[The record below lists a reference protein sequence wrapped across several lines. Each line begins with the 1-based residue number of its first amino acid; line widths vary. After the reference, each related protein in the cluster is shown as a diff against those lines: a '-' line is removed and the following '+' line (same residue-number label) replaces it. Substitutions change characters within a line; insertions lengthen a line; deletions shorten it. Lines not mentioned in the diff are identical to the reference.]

1 VNPLFEAAAEI
12 QAFFAERGW
21 QNTVIGGLAVQRW
34 GEPRQTRDVDLA
46 LLTGIGHE
54 HEFTDTI
61 LRTFQGRRQD
71 ARAFALTYRVL
82 LIQSTAG
89 VPLDISLAALPYEE
103 RVMSRSGPFAFTPD
117 CKITTCSAEDLVV
130 LKAFADRPQDWI
142 DVEGIIVRQRGGLD
156 RALVRR
162 ELRELLELKEDM
174 APEGMLTKLF
184 EKHLPE

>member
-1 VNPLFEAAAEI
+1 
-12 QAFFAERGW
+12 
-21 QNTVIGGLAVQRW
+21 
-34 GEPRQTRDVDLA
+34 
-46 LLTGIGHE
+46 
-54 HEFTDTI
+54 
-61 LRTFQGRRQD
+61 
-71 ARAFALTYRVL
+71 
-82 LIQSTAG
+82 
-89 VPLDISLAALPYEE
+89 
-103 RVMSRSGPFAFTPD
+103 M
-117 CKITTCSAEDLVV
+117 